1 MFADQQSH
9 SCGCLYGS
17 IESFNTRIAI
27 GNVVLLREPAT
38 SSEPEDLEEELG
50 KKTDISI
57 DDLLKPPGPEE
68 QEKEEEHERYFARTR
83 KEIEEANKRVL
94 KIQEDGARKEAQ
106 MELITASTRKSWED
120 TKSRQKENE
129 YRRRQ
134 FEENLQ
140 EEDVKELIEKKG
152 LLKQMQM
159 NQRHRDFHSG
169 QIEKYEA
176 LYNNFSHAVSE
187 KQALL
192 IRKHLQS
199 ILNLKCEDYITRVA
213 MPLIILELFARFYKM
228 SIEEAKKRLLDL
240 GEEEVEGSPRSEQ
253 NLAEE
258 KSRLEAEEKKAAKEA
273 QAEKKKKAAEEA
285 EKKKKA
291 AEEAEKKKKAD
302 ADAALIR
309 EMVLERLAGEKKR
322 QPRRPRLL
330 TQQKPR

>member
-1 MFADQQSH
+1 M
-9 SCGCLYGS
+9 
-17 IESFNTRIAI
+17 
-27 GNVVLLREPAT
+27 REPAT
-38 SSEPEDLEEELG
+38 SSESEDLDKELG
-50 KKTDISI
+50 KETDSSI
-57 DDLLKPPGPEE
+57 DDLLKRPGPEE
-68 QEKEEEHERYFARTR
+68 EEKEREHEAYFKNANRR
-83 KEIEEANKRVL
+83 IEEVGKEVY
-94 KIQEDGARKEAQ
+94 EDEAQ
-106 MELITASTRKSWED
+106 DKAAMELLTASNRKSWEE
-120 TKSRQKENE
+120 TKRRQKENE
-129 YRRRQ
+129 NLRRN
-134 FEENLQ
+134 FEENIQ

-152 LLKQMQM
+152 WLEDVEKT
-159 NQRHRDFHSG
+159 QRHQDFHSG

-176 LYNNFSHAVSE
+176 LYNNFTHAVSE
-187 KQALL
+187 KQALQ
-192 IRKHLQS
+192 IRKNLQKT
-199 ILNLKCEDYITRVA
+199 LNLKCEDYITRVLI
-213 MPLIILELFARFYKM
+213 PLIILELFARFYKM

>member
-68 QEKEEEHERYFARTR
+68 QEKEEEHERYFTGAR
-83 KEIEEANKRVL
+83 KEIEEADKRVL

-120 TKSRQKENE
+120 TKCRQKENE

-152 LLKQMQM
+152 LLKEMQM
-159 NQRHRDFHSG
+159 SQRHRDFHSG
-169 QIEKYEA
+169 QVKKYED
-176 LYNNFSHAVSE
+176 LYKNFCKS
-187 KQALL
+187 
-192 IRKHLQS
+192 
-199 ILNLKCEDYITRVA
+199 
-213 MPLIILELFARFYKM
+213 
-228 SIEEAKKRLLDL
+228 
-240 GEEEVEGSPRSEQ
+240 GQ
-253 NLAEE
+253 N
-258 KSRLEAEEKKAAKEA
+258 
-273 QAEKKKKAAEEA
+273 
-285 EKKKKA
+285 
-291 AEEAEKKKKAD
+291 
-302 ADAALIR
+302 
-309 EMVLERLAGEKKR
+309 
-322 QPRRPRLL
+322 
-330 TQQKPR
+330 

>member
-68 QEKEEEHERYFARTR
+68 EEKEREHEAYFKNANRR
-83 KEIEEANKRVL
+83 IEEVGKEVY
-94 KIQEDGARKEAQ
+94 EDEAQ
-106 MELITASTRKSWED
+106 DKAAMELLTASNRKLWED
-120 TKSRQKENE
+120 TKHRQKENE
-129 YRRRQ
+129 NLRRK

-152 LLKQMQM
+152 WLEDVEKT
-159 NQRHRDFHSG
+159 QRHRDFHSG

-176 LYNNFSHAVSE
+176 LYNNFTHAVSE
-187 KQALL
+187 KQALQ
-192 IRKHLQS
+192 IRKNLQKT
-199 ILNLKCEDYITRVA
+199 LNLKCEDYITRVLI
-213 MPLIILELFARFYKM
+213 PLIILELFARFYKM

-253 NLAEE
+253 KLAEE
-258 KSRLEAEEKKAAKEA
+258 KA
-273 QAEKKKKAAEEA
+273 
-285 EKKKKA
+285 
-291 AEEAEKKKKAD
+291 
-302 ADAALIR
+302 
-309 EMVLERLAGEKKR
+309 RLAASPDDERKR
-322 QPRRPRLL
+322 RRRN
-330 TQQKPR
+330 R